1 MRKQNEEGRYKGS
14 RIDHSNFVSHDSQ
27 EPSGEDMHGEFMEK
41 IITKVQLPPINPLNK
56 LYCSLMSGLRN
67 EIDFGLRVS
76 TILANSKE
84 STWISDF
91 KFIDILI
98 DCVESYS
105 CCCDDENSDLVKQI
119 GDGRVFCNIRVKDE
133 DPNNQQK
140 CNCLQR
146 FWSGLR
152 QDIRVMNL
160 VFGSS
165 CDENGDSYMRTEDDD
180 DFCEDLD
187 YLVDVKKH
195 EPRNHQ
201 RIYNLIKNVSEIIRN
216 LSFNIAESP
225 IPNINDESSTSGY
238 SYHFATLNLLKFL
251 VLLISCK
258 DQYYQNLGLDI
269 ISNISSHIAINSVN
283 PQYLTFLD
291 LINRYCVNKII
302 SSNDI
307 NHINRSL
314 EIICKVVSRYNDEP
328 NEYIATQL
336 FDSEFIQRLT
346 ELLTCQHDVSIVIS
360 SLDLLLALS
369 ESYPKLLVEDS
380 KYLIKILVMLL
391 NCEASQFFSKSA
403 LARIKIVDERPKPVE
418 LPKTPNQKST
428 TTATLVTSAVDNE
441 TYVVTWLRATFE
453 AKPNQGTLLKL
464 NEIYEDYVREC
475 IRCERKVVIPAQN
488 FAILTKRCFPSITMT
503 GPIIDGL
510 VRRPIKGPGGLSSP
524 ILKAQLCAPPKA
536 GSLPPVPNPG
546 TSTSTLIKNL
556 LANKLRTNSGLGS
569 SPSSPSLCASF
580 SSITTGSVT
589 VTPAS
594 ASPSSS
600 NNNNGNGSKSD
611 TTTTIIPCTI
621 NNLNST
627 FTQQQKPQEPDPD
640 PTDLQ
645 PSANKTAFSNSTQS
659 HSRSKDSSSLS
670 SSIPTSVI
678 TSITPSQTP
687 ASSSHSSS
695 SNSSSS
701 ATSNNSNSII
711 VTSTTLPTSIANSTT
726 SLSTSVTITP
736 AIANTAP
743 PLIPAVSSG
752 ASANTQQVF
761 VTANPLTQTSTANI
775 LQPQTTCITTGQA
788 LQTGSV
794 LFTTPTQPGQTLQP
808 NQPQQFLLV
817 RTIVGNQQQTGLVGM
832 PQGVAGGTPVRL
844 ILPPGF
850 LTQQRAVQ
858 PTNTTVNG
866 VASVP
871 VAIANQKDSAPR
883 NAISTVLTNSTK
895 APLTANSSQ
904 TIASS
909 TQVSTVSTVTT
920 TAPIV
925 NPSTVSSNSNDILL
939 KAVLGSG
946 IVSENP
952 SGSPNQITNAASNRS
967 NTVKSSPLL
976 NVLLDK
982 GKLPDFSTMAG
993 TINQSNVTN
1002 SCVTTITSVTTSSSN
1017 SPFNPPILNTS
1028 SQTSTPIT
1036 SMSGSQSNKV
1046 YILTTTKSSLPIKNV
1061 PNVQQQQSGGQVTS
1075 QAVANNLQKSV
1086 TVQQL
1091 NQTRPVQQTNVIQQP
1106 PTTQSL
1112 MNSSDIVNSA
1122 TTVSTVPSSNKLTPF
1137 TTESV
1142 AAQNTLSGKPIQIDP
1157 IEIKS
1162 TTISKNELSNGE
1174 VSSNLIQVSKSTSKI
1189 SNDFTVINDI
1199 KQVDCATKVVSK
1211 RSSEEDDKPQTNKK
1225 VKSNNSINSLSIT
1238 PVKTEIKT
1246 ELLVDKQANKIKT
1259 NGTSVI
1265 PSSNAQQGKEV
1276 STSLNSNKSSLAMTD
1291 SETNTNPP
1299 NAVNGTASTNASVTV
1314 QRTTLKSKSTVK
1326 STTVNHKN
1334 LQFYCEWHECK
1345 KVFSRPSQVYWH
1357 VHKEHVNIYG
1367 NSSEKM
1373 TCKWGG
1379 PEGRGPGC
1387 LSSRPKLSLLTHIND
1402 FHCNAAALQQSAI
1415 RRESGVNVPSPVVP
1429 PAHPGYAS
1437 NAALLAI
1444 RRHAINYVEVPKPPP
1459 ITPLTPISTSIRL
1472 TAALILRNLAQ
1483 VSSKLR
1489 LLLQSLEPYLSELC
1503 MVEGREESRTIAQCL
1518 GVITERNDRKR
1529 AD

>member
-1 MRKQNEEGRYKGS
+1 
-14 RIDHSNFVSHDSQ
+14 
-27 EPSGEDMHGEFMEK
+27 
-41 IITKVQLPPINPLNK
+41 
-56 LYCSLMSGLRN
+56 
-67 EIDFGLRVS
+67 
-76 TILANSKE
+76 
-84 STWISDF
+84 
-91 KFIDILI
+91 
-98 DCVESYS
+98 
-105 CCCDDENSDLVKQI
+105 
-119 GDGRVFCNIRVKDE
+119 
-133 DPNNQQK
+133 
-140 CNCLQR
+140 
-146 FWSGLR
+146 
-152 QDIRVMNL
+152 
-160 VFGSS
+160 
-165 CDENGDSYMRTEDDD
+165 
-180 DFCEDLD
+180 
-187 YLVDVKKH
+187 
-195 EPRNHQ
+195 
-201 RIYNLIKNVSEIIRN
+201 
-216 LSFNIAESP
+216 
-225 IPNINDESSTSGY
+225 
-238 SYHFATLNLLKFL
+238 
-251 VLLISCK
+251 
-258 DQYYQNLGLDI
+258 
-269 ISNISSHIAINSVN
+269 
-283 PQYLTFLD
+283 
-291 LINRYCVNKII
+291 
-302 SSNDI
+302 
-307 NHINRSL
+307 
-314 EIICKVVSRYNDEP
+314 
-328 NEYIATQL
+328 
-336 FDSEFIQRLT
+336 
-346 ELLTCQHDVSIVIS
+346 
-360 SLDLLLALS
+360 
-369 ESYPKLLVEDS
+369 
-380 KYLIKILVMLL
+380 MLL

-441 TYVVTWLRATFE
+441 TYVVNWLRSTFE
-453 AKPNQGTLLKL
+453 AKPNQGTLLRL
-464 NEIYEDYVREC
+464 NEIYEDYVKEC
-475 IRCERKVVIPAQN
+475 IRCDRKNVIPAQN

-510 VRRPIKGPGGLSSP
+510 VRRPVKGPGGLSSP

-536 GSLPPVPNPG
+536 GSMPPVPNPG

-659 HSRSKDSSSLS
+659 HSRSKDSSN

-687 ASSSHSSS
+687 ASSANASSSNPSSS
-695 SNSSSS
+695 SL
-701 ATSNNSNSII
+701 SNNSNNII

-736 AIANTAP
+736 AIANTTP

-752 ASANTQQVF
+752 TSANTQQVI
-761 VTANPLTQTSTANI
+761 VTANSLTPTSTANI

-794 LFTTPTQPGQTLQP
+794 LITTPTQPGQTLQP

-858 PTNTTVNG
+858 PSNTTVNG

-871 VAIANQKDSAPR
+871 VAIANQKDAAPR
-883 NAISTVLTNSTK
+883 NSISNIITNSTK

-904 TIASS
+904 TISS
-909 TQVSTVSTVTT
+909 NPQVPVVSTVSTTT
-920 TAPIV
+920 PIV

-946 IVSENP
+946 IVSENS
-952 SGSPNQITNAASNRS
+952 SGSPNQIANATSNRS

-1075 QAVANNLQKSV
+1075 QSVANNLQKSV

-1091 NQTRPVQQTNVIQQP
+1091 NQTRPVQQTNINQQP
-1106 PTTQSL
+1106 STTQAL
-1112 MNSSDIVNSA
+1112 INSSDIVNNA

-1137 TTESV
+1137 TTESINV
-1142 AAQNTLSGKPIQIDP
+1142 QNTLSGKPIQIDP
-1157 IEIKS
+1157 IELKS
-1162 TTISKNELSNGE
+1162 TTISKNELINGE
-1174 VSSNLIQVSKSTSKI
+1174 ISSNLIQASKSTPKV

-1199 KQVDCATKVVSK
+1199 TKQADCASKVVSK
-1211 RSSEEDDKPQTNKK
+1211 RSSEDDDKPQTNKK
-1225 VKSNNSINSLSIT
+1225 VKSNNINSLSIT

-1259 NGTSVI
+1259 NGTSII

-1276 STSLNSNKSSLAMTD
+1276 SASLNSNKSSLSMTD
-1291 SETNTNPP
+1291 SGTNTTLP
-1299 NAVNGTASTNASVTV
+1299 NAVNGTASVNATVTV
-1314 QRTTLKSKSTVK
+1314 QPTTLKSKSAIK
-1326 STTVNHKN
+1326 SITVNHKN

-1345 KVFSRPSQVYWH
+1345 K
-1357 VHKEHVNIYG
+1357 
-1367 NSSEKM
+1367 
-1373 TCKWGG
+1373 
-1379 PEGRGPGC
+1379 
-1387 LSSRPKLSLLTHIND
+1387 
-1402 FHCNAAALQQSAI
+1402 
-1415 RRESGVNVPSPVVP
+1415 
-1429 PAHPGYAS
+1429 
-1437 NAALLAI
+1437 
-1444 RRHAINYVEVPKPPP
+1444 
-1459 ITPLTPISTSIRL
+1459 
-1472 TAALILRNLAQ
+1472 
-1483 VSSKLR
+1483 
-1489 LLLQSLEPYLSELC
+1489 
-1503 MVEGREESRTIAQCL
+1503 
-1518 GVITERNDRKR
+1518 
-1529 AD
+1529 